1 MDGRVKR
8 IIPKRST
15 GGLIMPDRQTSCPE
29 CGASIDVFNNKD
41 GDIFP
46 CSDCGESLELIKNT
60 GKEPELI
67 YNY

>member
-1 MDGRVKR
+1 
-8 IIPKRST
+8 
-15 GGLIMPDRQTSCPE
+15 MPGRQTSCPE